1 MPVREFDLRAHHAC
15 SLLQTGPCPD
25 IRISEAVLP
34 KRTPRTSSQLVEPA
48 RSARGQQEAR
58 ASLARQASSSLSG
71 LISHVCR
78 ALCCRQ
84 DATEGEPCAAEGEC
98 TAKRAALPAPFKSS
112 TCSTDSVRSWC
123 FRSKIVPEMC
133 LTRFRERDDRARGEA
148 LDLMETRQ
156 LLATGNKVRFRDDRI
171 AAVDRLR
178 LVPDHLHRNRSR
190 HARALKVSHRTPSQV
205 MLHDAGATDLS
216 AGRSPCAI
224 EVLDRISLLT
234 EEDRPRNNTRGM
246 GEGFCL

>member
-1 MPVREFDLRAHHAC
+1 MPVRESDLRAHHAC

-34 KRTPRTSSQLVEPA
+34 KRTPRHHLNSSSRPDLYVV
-48 RSARGQQEAR
+48 RQEAR
-58 ASLARQASSSLSG
+58 ASLARQASSFLGG

-84 DATEGEPCAAEGEC
+84 DATEGEPCAVEGEC

-112 TCSTDSVRSWC
+112 TCSTGSVRSGC

-148 LDLMETRQ
+148 LDL
-156 LLATGNKVRFRDDRI
+156 RI
-171 AAVDRLR
+171 ADFQCEKTNAR
-178 LVPDHLHRNRSR
+178 RS
-190 HARALKVSHRTPSQV
+190 L
-205 MLHDAGATDLS
+205 
-216 AGRSPCAI
+216 
-224 EVLDRISLLT
+224 
-234 EEDRPRNNTRGM
+234 
-246 GEGFCL
+246 

>member
-112 TCSTDSVRSWC
+112 TCSTDSVRSGC

-148 LDLMETRQ
+148 LDL
-156 LLATGNKVRFRDDRI
+156 RI
-171 AAVDRLR
+171 ADFQCEKTNARRSLCSG
-178 LVPDHLHRNRSR
+178 LV
-190 HARALKVSHRTPSQV
+190 
-205 MLHDAGATDLS
+205 
-216 AGRSPCAI
+216 
-224 EVLDRISLLT
+224 VLDRFLT
-234 EEDRPRNNTRGM
+234 EPSVDSPGSHSIPRGARTS
-246 GEGFCL
+246 CLKVR

>member
-98 TAKRAALPAPFKSS
+98 TAKRAALPAPFKSAI
-112 TCSTDSVRSWC
+112 RSPRAMRTS
-123 FRSKIVPEMC
+123 RSPVQNC
-133 LTRFRERDDRARGEA
+133 ARNVLTRFRERNDRASGEA
-148 LDLMETRQ
+148 
-156 LLATGNKVRFRDDRI
+156 
-171 AAVDRLR
+171 
-178 LVPDHLHRNRSR
+178 
-190 HARALKVSHRTPSQV
+190 
-205 MLHDAGATDLS
+205 
-216 AGRSPCAI
+216 
-224 EVLDRISLLT
+224 
-234 EEDRPRNNTRGM
+234 
-246 GEGFCL
+246 